1 MAVTV
6 YGSADTQEK
15 KTEPGIYGTWLGG
28 MIGDKGDRTNVDK
41 YITQNPETYF
51 NPAQVAGAIYR
62 QYASDLGDG
71 GNGGAGGSGSGS
83 GSGRKLSSADVSYA
97 ELLYKKQQ
105 DAEAKRIANLKLD
118 AMKARVAGG
127 DYMTPYNNMIAGIEE
142 LGRGREK
149 NARENFASLL
159 GNIDEGYGEAQRLTE
174 EGYGRLQDYLAQNP
188 NNPYAN
194 LSVSMPQATN
204 PMQSY
209 LEAYGA
215 MSPDV
220 QGQLQAQQNA
230 AQYGA
235 ENFKNL
241 IQVLSSQADLGSQSR
256 MSEMQMALNLANTGL
271 AQQKAQYKS
280 RGESELAN
288 ALFQIQQDTAK
299 SRLEQEMAAAQYKDA
314 LLNAI
319 MEAGGGYVVG
329 PEESGPTLTPEQR
342 ALLDAARR
350 TGF

>member
-28 MIGDKGDRTNVDK
+28 MVGDKGDRTNIDK
-41 YITQNPETYF
+41 YITSNPETYF
-51 NPAQVAGAIYR
+51 TPAQTAGAIYR

-71 GNGGAGGSGSGS
+71 GVNGGSGSGS
-83 GSGRKLSSADVSYA
+83 GSGRKLSSADVAYA

-105 DAEAKRIANLKLD
+105 DAEAKRIADLKLN

-149 NARENFASLL
+149 NARENFAALL

-215 MSPDV
+215 MGSDV

-241 IQVLSSQADLGSQSR
+241 IQVLSSQADLGNQSR

-329 PEESGPTLTPEQR
+329 PEESGTELTPETR
-342 ALLDAARR
+342 ALLEARR
-350 TGF
+350 SGF

>member
-1 MAVTV
+1 
-6 YGSADTQEK
+6 
-15 KTEPGIYGTWLGG
+15 
-28 MIGDKGDRTNVDK
+28 
-41 YITQNPETYF
+41 
-51 NPAQVAGAIYR
+51 
-62 QYASDLGDG
+62 
-71 GNGGAGGSGSGS
+71 
-83 GSGRKLSSADVSYA
+83 
-97 ELLYKKQQ
+97 
-105 DAEAKRIANLKLD
+105 
-118 AMKARVAGG
+118 
-127 DYMTPYNNMIAGIEE
+127 
-142 LGRGREK
+142 
-149 NARENFASLL
+149 
-159 GNIDEGYGEAQRLTE
+159 
-174 EGYGRLQDYLAQNP
+174 
-188 NNPYAN
+188 
-194 LSVSMPQATN
+194 MPQATN

>member
-1 MAVTV
+1 MSVKI

-28 MIGDKGDRTNVDK
+28 MLGDKGDRTGIDK
-41 YITQNPETYF
+41 YITANPETYF
-51 NPAQVAGAIYR
+51 NPDQVAGAIYR

-71 GNGGAGGSGSGS
+71 SNDGAGGSGFS
-83 GSGRKLSSADVSYA
+83 SGRNLSSADVAYA

-105 DAEAKRIANLKLD
+105 DAEAKRIADLKLD

-159 GNIDEGYGEAQRLTE
+159 GNIDEGYGEAQRLTQ
-174 EGYGRLQDYLAQNP
+174 EGYGRLQDYLTQNP

-215 MSPDV
+215 MGSDV

-235 ENFKNL
+235 DNFKNL
-241 IQVLSSQADLGSQSR
+241 IQVLSSQADLGNQSR

-280 RGESELAN
+280 R
-288 ALFQIQQDTAK
+288 
-299 SRLEQEMAAAQYKDA
+299 
-314 LLNAI
+314 
-319 MEAGGGYVVG
+319 
-329 PEESGPTLTPEQR
+329 
-342 ALLDAARR
+342 
-350 TGF
+350 